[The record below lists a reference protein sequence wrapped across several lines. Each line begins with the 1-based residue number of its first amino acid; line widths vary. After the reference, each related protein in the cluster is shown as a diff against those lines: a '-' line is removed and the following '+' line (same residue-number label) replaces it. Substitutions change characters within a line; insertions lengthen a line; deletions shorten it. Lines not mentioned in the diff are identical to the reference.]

1 MMDNAKHTPML
12 GVGDI
17 DRVEQGDMGFPLGS
31 TRKASLALQPEM
43 SPSKRRAA
51 ARTQKLSVSV
61 NPSLYAAWNAI
72 REDKEQ
78 AVVRAVELSLIAYLE
93 RNGQSFDL

>member
-1 MMDNAKHTPML
+1 MMDSTKYTHMP
-12 GVGDI
+12 GVGDVNK
-17 DRVEQGDMGFPLGS
+17 VEQSDIGFPRGS
-31 TRKASLALQPEM
+31 TSKSSLVAQPEM

-61 NPSLYAAWNAI
+61 NPALYAAWNAT

-93 RNGQSFDL
+93 QHGQTFDL

>member
-1 MMDNAKHTPML
+1 MENIKQNLMP
-12 GVGDI
+12 GVGDANK
-17 DRVEQGDMGFPLGS
+17 VEQGDLGFPRGS
-31 TRKASLALQPEM
+31 TSKSSLVAQPEM

-61 NPSLYAAWNAI
+61 NPDLYSAWNAI

-93 RNGQSFDL
+93 QHGQTFDL

>member
-1 MMDNAKHTPML
+1 MENKKQNLMP
-12 GVGDI
+12 GVGDANK
-17 DRVEQGDMGFPLGS
+17 VEQGDLGFPRGS
-31 TRKASLALQPEM
+31 TSKSSLVAQPEM

-61 NPSLYAAWNAI
+61 NPDLYSTWNAI

-93 RNGQSFDL
+93 QHGQTFKL

>member
-1 MMDNAKHTPML
+1 MDNTKQNHMRGL
-12 GVGDI
+12 GDI
-17 DRVEQGDMGFPLGS
+17 DKVEGSDMSFPRGS
-31 TRKASLALQPEM
+31 TSKSGLQRQAEL

-61 NPSLYAAWNAI
+61 NPDLYAAWNTI

-93 RNGQSFDL
+93 KNGQTFDL

>member
-1 MMDNAKHTPML
+1 MMDNAKQNLMQ
-12 GVGDI
+12 GVGDVNK
-17 DRVEQGDMGFPLGS
+17 VEQGDLGFPRGS
-31 TRKASLALQPEM
+31 TSKSRLVAQPEM

-61 NPSLYAAWNAI
+61 NPDLYAAWNAI

-93 RNGQSFDL
+93 KHGQTFDL

>member
-1 MMDNAKHTPML
+1 MGNTKQNRMAGL
-12 GVGDI
+12 GNI
-17 DRVEQGDMGFPLGS
+17 EQIEDSDMSFPLGS
-31 TRKASLALQPEM
+31 TSKSNLISQPKM

-61 NPSLYAAWNAI
+61 NPTLYAAWNAI

-93 RNGQSFDL
+93 NHGQSFDL

>member
-1 MMDNAKHTPML
+1 MMDKTKHNHMPSL
-12 GVGDI
+12 GDI
-17 DRVEQGDMGFPLGS
+17 NEVEQGDMGFPLGS
-31 TRKASLALQPEM
+31 TSKPSLALQPEM

-61 NPSLYAAWNAI
+61 NPDLYAAWNAI

-93 RNGQSFDL
+93 KHGQTFDL

>member
-1 MMDNAKHTPML
+1 MMDNTKHSHMPGL
-12 GVGDI
+12 GDVDK
-17 DRVEQGDMGFPLGS
+17 VEQSDMSFPRGS
-31 TRKASLALQPEM
+31 TSKSSLAAKPEM

-61 NPSLYAAWNAI
+61 NPSLYAAWNAV

-78 AVVRAVELSLIAYLE
+78 AVVRAVELSLITYLE
-93 RNGQSFDL
+93 KHGQTFDL

>member
-1 MMDNAKHTPML
+1 MDNTKQNHMPGL
-12 GVGDI
+12 GDI
-17 DRVEQGDMGFPLGS
+17 DKVEGSDMSFPRGS
-31 TRKASLALQPEM
+31 TTKTGLQSQVEL

-61 NPSLYAAWNAI
+61 NPGLYAAWNAI

-78 AVVRAVELSLIAYLE
+78 AVVRAIELSLIAYLE
-93 RNGQSFDL
+93 NHGQSYDL

>member
-1 MMDNAKHTPML
+1 MKNKTQDLMPS
-12 GVGDI
+12 VGDVNK
-17 DRVEQGDMGFPLGS
+17 VEQGDLGFPRGS
-31 TRKASLALQPEM
+31 SRKARLAVQPEM

-61 NPSLYAAWNAI
+61 NPDLYTAWNAI

-93 RNGQSFDL
+93 KNGQSFDL